1 MLKNEIEL
9 AEKCQRFIKKVGK
22 DNEVY
27 VLFGDAGARVP
38 LVAVGI

>member
-9 AEKCQRFIKKVGK
+9 AEKYQRFIKKVVK

-27 VLFGDAGARVP
+27 VLFGDAGASVP